1 MKYEVG
7 MRWIWKDDHL
17 EQILKRN
24 FVLLHKNKKDDHG
37 ELRGY
42 IIDVKPRVGDRYFIT
57 IKWENGR
64 IMQYTDDGIKDEP
77 RLSLDKVWYRNE
89 KLELLGI

>member
-7 MRWIWKDDHL
+7 MRWIWKDSDGHV
-17 EQILKRN
+17 ELKG
-24 FVLLHKNKKDDHG
+24 HII
-37 ELRGY
+37 Y
-42 IIDVKPRVGDRYFIT
+42 IKPRNIPGSNGDRYFIT

-64 IMQYTDDGIKDEP
+64 IMQYTDSMIGEDT
-77 RLSLDKVWYRNE
+77 RLSLDKEWYRNE

>member
-1 MKYEVG
+1 
-7 MRWIWKDDHL
+7 
-17 EQILKRN
+17 
-24 FVLLHKNKKDDHG
+24 
-37 ELRGY
+37 
-42 IIDVKPRVGDRYFIT
+42 VGDRYFIT